1 MRPLIWVGGRGT
13 PPGNCK
19 VASAT
24 SCPAAG
30 TASSV
35 SSHTLHGSF
44 PAESLNQEK
53 MEQLSWHFRGLI
65 WRGVGRRN
73 PPPLSVPF
81 FFSPRC
87 WSEAVNSD
95 FFFHHF

>member
-65 WRGVGRRN
+65 WRGVGGRN

-81 FFSPRC
+81 FFFTKLL
-87 WSEAVNSD
+87 E
-95 FFFHHF
+95 